1 MRKVIILMVLF
12 SLLLVPFAYAA
23 EEQASDA
30 AVPEENSEKSE
41 APEQASNV
49 IDNNKADSRELQLNW
64 QEMDDM
70 QIALILIKNQ
80 IDYLMDQVEK
90 SNGRINSVI
99 SDYENRMEKERE
111 RAQASIDEM
120 KAELK
125 QKDEELNLARQE
137 VIDINKKMAL
147 FNSESGVYLKI
158 LIGFLAG
165 LIVGVVVN
173 TVMTFINRR
182 KQQAS

>member
-1 MRKVIILMVLF
+1 MKKVIILMVLF

-30 AVPEENSEKSE
+30 AVPKENNEKSE
-41 APEQASNV
+41 ASEQASEV
-49 IDNNKADSRELQLNW
+49 IDNSKADSGELQLNW
-64 QEMDDM
+64 QDMDEM

-111 RAQASIDEM
+111 RAQESIEEM

-125 QKDEELNLARQE
+125 QKDQELSQARQE
-137 VIDINKKMAL
+137 VTDINKKMAL
-147 FNSESGVYLKI
+147 FNSENGVYLKI

-173 TVMTFINRR
+173 TVMSFINRR
-182 KQQAS
+182 KQQKS